1 MDKLKKIAAYPNIGL
16 IILAYIAFIALGMPD
31 GLLGV
36 AWPSIRN
43 DFSIPLDALGF
54 LITAATAGYLT
65 SSFLSGLIVSR
76 WGIGKVLSISCAM
89 TGLALL
95 SYTLVT
101 DWWMMALLGTISGLG
116 AGGIDAGLNNYVA
129 ANFSER
135 LMQWLHASYGIGITL
150 GPIIMTLSLSELNS
164 WRIGYRLVAFFQ
176 LALAICFIASLPLW
190 KLKKSSKN
198 SEDPDPQPEQKAPFI
213 ETLKQPQVWLSMA
226 LFLVY
231 VGAEVSIGTWTYSLL
246 TESRGIDKTL
256 AGYFV
261 SSFWATFTI
270 GRIFGGIFVKKLGV
284 NVLVQGSVAIA
295 LLGTFLLI
303 WNPSEVVNL
312 LAVALI
318 GLAIAPVFP
327 SLMSGTSRR
336 VGSRFATNTIGMQI
350 TATGLGAVVIPSL
363 LGILARRFSLEV
375 IPVCLVIVFSF
386 LFCLYRLS
394 IMKKKDI
401 RRDNSL

>member
-1 MDKLKKIAAYPNIGL
+1 
-16 IILAYIAFIALGMPD
+16 
-31 GLLGV
+31 
-36 AWPSIRN
+36 
-43 DFSIPLDALGF
+43 
-54 LITAATAGYLT
+54 
-65 SSFLSGLIVSR
+65 
-76 WGIGKVLSISCAM
+76 
-89 TGLALL
+89 
-95 SYTLVT
+95 
-101 DWWMMALLGTISGLG
+101 
-116 AGGIDAGLNNYVA
+116 
-129 ANFSER
+129 
-135 LMQWLHASYGIGITL
+135 MQWLHASYGIGITL

-176 LALAICFIASLPLW
+176 LALAICFLASLPLW
-190 KLKKSSKN
+190 KLKKSSEKSKN
-198 SEDPDPQPEQKAPFI
+198 TDPQHEQKVPFI

-226 LFLVY
+226 LFFVY
-231 VGAEVSIGTWTYSLL
+231 VGAEISIGTWTYSLL

-261 SSFWATFTI
+261 SGFWATFTI

-303 WNPSEVVNL
+303 WNPSTVVNL

-350 TATGLGAVVIPSL
+350 TATGLGAVTIPSL
-363 LGILARRFSLEV
+363 LGILANRFSLEV
-375 IPVCLVIVFSF
+375 IPACLVIVFLL
-386 LFCLYRLS
+386 LFGLYRLS
-394 IMKKKDI
+394 VLKNGNHSK
-401 RRDNSL
+401 NSL

>member
-1 MDKLKKIAAYPNIGL
+1 MIKKIAVYPNIGL
-16 IILAYIAFIALGMPD
+16 VILAYIAFIALGMPD

-54 LITAATAGYLT
+54 LITSATAGYLT

-89 TGLALL
+89 TGIALL

-101 DWWMMALLGTISGLG
+101 EWWMMALLGTVSGLG

-176 LALAICFIASLPLW
+176 LALAICFLASLPLW
-190 KLKKSSKN
+190 KLKKSSEKSKN
-198 SEDPDPQPEQKAPFI
+198 TDPQHEQKVPFI

-226 LFLVY
+226 LFFVY
-231 VGAEVSIGTWTYSLL
+231 VGAEISIGTWTYSLL

-261 SSFWATFTI
+261 SGFWATFTI

-303 WNPSEVVNL
+303 WNPSTVVNL

-350 TATGLGAVVIPSL
+350 TATGLGAVTIPSL
-363 LGILARRFSLEV
+363 LGILANRFSLEV
-375 IPVCLVIVFSF
+375 IPACLVIVFLL
-386 LFCLYRLS
+386 LFGLYRLS
-394 IMKKKDI
+394 VFKK
-401 RRDNSL
+401 RES